1 MTQFGSHNWSDYSIS
16 VDAMLVKDQPLDGFA
31 DVPTVAALMPCQ
43 FGAQDQFDLSST
55 GVVSQ
60 NGTTCLSS
68 KNSQHWRSVNLS
80 SSRGDRELQ

>member
-43 FGAQDQFDLSST
+43 YGAQDQFDLSSS
-55 GVVSQ
+55 GVIPHPEKKH
-60 NGTTCLSS
+60 CL
-68 KNSQHWRSVNLS
+68 R
-80 SSRGDRELQ
+80 LQYLPQIIRIASDYKGCLRL